1 MNTIV
6 LPEVGTKVR
15 ARYIPSVTTREG
27 KSTSMTY
34 PDFDYTSQVVT
45 VTLHGNIRTSSLHN
59 EEAEYRDV
67 MYARFTTPLGDT
79 SEYYFTDWEVVHDA
93 VDTTVDTTPEPELTP
108 EQAELKG
115 LNDRISNLLSLQR
128 RVYGVLREVNETA
141 NEVAD
146 RQNYCSEYEDVLD
159 KFNSIIIRDVP
170 EWDFRFEGRLK
181 TYNVTVERRRTVVE
195 YCTVQVEGP
204 AGATKYDLEDNAHEA
219 AEDAY
224 DWDVLDEDVDET
236 YITDVELAD

>member
-34 PDFDYTSQVVT
+34 PDFDYTSQIVT
-45 VTLHGNIRTSSLHN
+45 VTRHDNTRTSTLHS

-67 MYARFTTPLGDT
+67 LYAKFTTPLGDPC
-79 SEYYFTDWEVVHDA
+79 EYYFTDWEVVHDA
-93 VDTTVDTTPEPELTP
+93 TDTTVDTTPEPELTP
-108 EQAELKG
+108 EQAEIKG
-115 LNDRISNLLSLQR
+115 LNDRISGLINMQR

-141 NEVAD
+141 NEAAD
-146 RQNYCSEYEDVLD
+146 AQNYCSEYEDVLE
-159 KFNSIIIRDVP
+159 KFNDIITRDVP
-170 EWDFRFEGRLK
+170 EWDFRFQGRSK
-181 TYNVTVERRRTVVE
+181 MYNVTVERRRTVVE

-204 AGATKYDLEDNAHEA
+204 AGATKYDLEDEAHSA

-224 DWDVLDEDVDET
+224 DWDIVDEDVDET